1 MKKILV
7 DTSLFE
13 GKKVGV
19 ALSGGR
25 DSMCLLSVLLD
36 AGIYPLA
43 IHIEHGIRGDDSIS
57 DMNFVKDYALKHNI
71 DLKIYRIDAPKI
83 AKEKGLSLEQAAR
96 IARYEVFDSLIKD
109 GVVDCIALAH
119 HANDQAETILM
130 RILRGTGIKGLEGM
144 QIQNGYYVRPL
155 LEYTREDINE
165 YVSANN
171 IPYVEDLTNAEDIYT
186 RNFLRQEI
194 NKLKEKYPNIEESF
208 LRLARNANDAEG
220 FISKFVP
227 EPVVDGD
234 TATINIVDLK
244 DRAIASRL
252 IQKAMR
258 CIGIMQDV
266 EEKHVEAVLDLATKE
281 NGSRRELSHNAD
293 AYKEDDKIVFTKRTE
308 KIDVNI
314 KFSDVLGGEIL
325 DYKIEKLDEIPD
337 DNSLRII
344 HGNFSNLSK
353 TIYMDLDK
361 IPKDALVRNRQDGD
375 CISKFGGGTKSLGD
389 FLTDKKIPLR
399 LRDKIIVCAKDNDVL
414 FVFGIEISSKVA
426 IDEKTKQVIKISY
439 K

>member
-25 DSMCLLSVLLD
+25 DSMCLLSVLVD
-36 AGIYPLA
+36 AGISPLA
-43 IHIEHGIRGDDSIS
+43 IHIEHGIRGNDSIS
-57 DMNFVKDYALKHNI
+57 DMNFVKDYASKHNI
-71 DLKIYRIDAPKI
+71 ELKIYRIDAPKI

-155 LEYTREDINE
+155 LEYTRDDIND
-165 YVSANN
+165 YVIANN

-208 LRLARNANDAEG
+208 LRLARNANDAED

-227 EPVVDGD
+227 EPIVDGD

-258 CIGIMQDV
+258 CIGVMQDV
-266 EEKHVEAVLDLATKE
+266 EEKHIEAVLDLTTKE
-281 NGSRRELSHNAD
+281 NGSRRELSHSAD
-293 AYKEDDKIVFTKRTE
+293 AYKEEDKIVFTKRTE
-308 KIDVNI
+308 KIDVCI
-314 KFSDVLGGEIL
+314 PFKDVLGGEIL
-325 DYKIEKLDEIPD
+325 NYSVEKLNEIPD
-337 DNSLRII
+337 DNSIRII
-344 HGNFSNLSK
+344 HANFNNLSK

-361 IPKDALVRNRQDGD
+361 IPADALVRNRQDGD
-375 CISKFGGGTKSLGD
+375 YISKFGGGTKSLGD
-389 FLTDKKIPLR
+389 YLTDKKIPLR

-414 FVFGIEISSKVA
+414 CVFGIEISSKVA
-426 IDEKTKQVIKISY
+426 IDDKTKQVIKISY

>member
-13 GKKVGV
+13 GKKVGI

-25 DSMCLLSVLLD
+25 DSMCLLSVLID
-36 AGIYPLA
+36 AGISPIA
-43 IHIEHGIRGDDSIS
+43 IHVEHGIRGKDSIS
-57 DMNFVKDYALKHNI
+57 DMNFVKAYALKHNI
-71 DLKIYRIDAPKI
+71 VLKVFNVDAPKI

-96 IARYEVFDSLIKD
+96 IARYDVFDNLIKE

-155 LEYTREDINE
+155 LEYTREDIND
-165 YVSANN
+165 YVIANK

-208 LRLARNANDAEG
+208 LRLARNANDAED

-227 EPVVDGD
+227 EPIVDGD

-258 CIGIMQDV
+258 CIGVVQDV
-266 EEKHVEAVLDLATKE
+266 EEKHIEAVLDLATKE
-281 NGSRRELSHNAD
+281 NGAKRELSHNAD
-293 AYKEDDKIVFTKRTE
+293 AYKEEDKIVFTKRIE
-308 KIDVNI
+308 KIDI
-314 KFSDVLGGEIL
+314 SIPFKDVIGEGIL
-325 DYKIEKLDEIPD
+325 NYSVVKLDEIPD

-344 HGNFSNLSK
+344 QGNFSNLSK

-361 IPKDALVRNRQDGD
+361 ISEDALIRNRKDGD
-375 CISKFGGGTKSLGD
+375 VISKFGGGTKSLGD

-399 LRDKIIVCAKDNDVL
+399 LRDKIIVCAKGNDVL
-414 FVFGIEISSKVA
+414 CVFGVEISAKVA
-426 IDEKTKQVIKISY
+426 IDDKTKQVIKISY

>member
-13 GKKVGV
+13 GKKVGI

-25 DSMCLLSVLLD
+25 DSMCLLSVLID
-36 AGIYPLA
+36 AGISPIA
-43 IHIEHGIRGDDSIS
+43 IHVEHGIRGKDSIS

-71 DLKIYRIDAPKI
+71 VLKVFNVDAPKI

-96 IARYEVFDSLIKD
+96 IARYDVFDNLIKE

-155 LEYTREDINE
+155 LEYTREDIND
-165 YVSANN
+165 YVIANK

-208 LRLARNANDAEG
+208 LRLARNANDAED

-227 EPVVDGD
+227 EPIVDGD

-258 CIGIMQDV
+258 CIGVVQDV
-266 EEKHVEAVLDLATKE
+266 EEKHIEAVLDLATKE
-281 NGSRRELSHNAD
+281 NGAKRELSHNAD
-293 AYKEDDKIVFTKRTE
+293 AYKEEDKIVFTKRIE
-308 KIDVNI
+308 KIDI
-314 KFSDVLGGEIL
+314 SIPFKDVIGEGIL
-325 DYKIEKLDEIPD
+325 NYSVVKLDEIPD

-344 HGNFSNLSK
+344 QGNFSNLSK

-361 IPKDALVRNRQDGD
+361 IPEDALIRNRKDGD
-375 CISKFGGGTKSLGD
+375 VISKFGGGTKSLGD

-399 LRDKIIVCAKDNDVL
+399 LRDKIIVCAKGNDVL
-414 FVFGIEISSKVA
+414 CVFGVEISAKVA
-426 IDEKTKQVIKISY
+426 IDDKTKQVIKISY